1 MPGLSVHTPTIIIRL
16 LGESMR
22 SQAVSTLVM
31 RSPVRPSTPLAALHG
46 LSLPARRR
54 GLLGATMRVT
64 MRVSGGLWLGLFGGR
79 PLFWAA
85 GWP

>member
-1 MPGLSVHTPTIIIRL
+1 MPGWSVHTPTIIIRL

-31 RSPVRPSTPLAALHG
+31 RSPASPSMPAA
-46 LSLPARRR
+46 ARVAFLRTALTALR
-54 GLLGATMRVT
+54 ATIRVT
-64 MRVSGGLWLGLFGGR
+64 MKTASRELGVIRQR
-79 PLFWAA
+79 PLFWAV